1 MKSEYI
7 SEYQSIASINKSSDN
22 FLKIKTSKDNLKY
35 IKKGQKISA
44 ISIDNPDKE
53 IIIKAVISSINNITN
68 EDGTISIF
76 AKVRKLE
83 SSKLSLYLNYNTNFS
98 FEVRFESE
106 NEESHL
112 NSKKNVIIQFLLY
125 RIKKASI
132 KFIEAFLNQCF
143 YFLNTFFVR
152 KIISTIIIPTA
163 PPNINSLRVSF
174 KDGKRW

>member
-1 MKSEYI
+1 MKDEYI

-76 AKVRKLE
+76 AKVIKLE
-83 SSKLSLYLNYNTNFS
+83 SSEFSQYLNYNTNFS
-98 FEVRFESE
+98 FEVRFEPE
-106 NEESHL
+106 NEELHL
-112 NSKKNVIIQFLLY
+112 NSKKM
-125 RIKKASI
+125 
-132 KFIEAFLNQCF
+132 
-143 YFLNTFFVR
+143 
-152 KIISTIIIPTA
+152 
-163 PPNINSLRVSF
+163 
-174 KDGKRW
+174 